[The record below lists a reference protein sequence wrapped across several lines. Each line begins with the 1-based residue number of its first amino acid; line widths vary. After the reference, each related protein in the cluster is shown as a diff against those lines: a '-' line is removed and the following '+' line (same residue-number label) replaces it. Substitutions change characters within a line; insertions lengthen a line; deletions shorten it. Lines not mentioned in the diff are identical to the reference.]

1 MADKKLRNFDGVMKK
16 EFYVGGVTAPESVVG
31 TIDIKKSV
39 VTQSANT
46 VSPNWFTYFSDST
59 KLLRKGKYRFDIAY
73 TWNYS
78 KGNAV
83 SRFSLLLNGV
93 QYHFHEEGNRG
104 SPSTTKR
111 LIMND
116 FDHVDITSDMM
127 LPVVFRFQSEV
138 TTNTVTV
145 YRMVFEIRRVL

>member
-1 MADKKLRNFDGVMKK
+1 MADKKLRSFDGVMKK
-16 EFYVGGVTAPESVVG
+16 EFYVGGVNSPESVVG
-31 TIDIKKSV
+31 TVDIIKS
-39 VTQSANT
+39 TILQSGNT
-46 VSPNWFTYFSDST
+46 TSPNWFTYFSGNT

-78 KGNAV
+78 KGNAI

-93 QYHFHEEGNRG
+93 EQHFYEEGDRG
-104 SPSTTKR
+104 PSATKR

-116 FDHVDITSDMM
+116 FDHVDITSDML
-127 LPVVFRFQSEV
+127 LPVMFRFQSGV
-138 TTNTVTV
+138 TTNTVSV